1 MSLVFFF
8 RPIITEHLWILL
20 KLRLSIMHS
29 AMHTWQNYKSNWPGT
44 VSLISPFNI
53 LTWVKRVYHFL
64 PMELSRALGFGRY
77 CKLLVAWHTLTTT
90 SWHDKFP
97 EHLLEMIPVCMLVFC
112 LLFRSAF
119 RGHPFSQPAHLLSES
134 VVKTLEP
141 YDWVLIVGIKELF

>member
-1 MSLVFFF
+1 MSLVFF

-97 EHLLEMIPVCMLVFC
+97 EHLLEMMDPCVYV
-112 LLFRSAF
+112 
-119 RGHPFSQPAHLLSES
+119 GLLSAVQVS
-134 VVKTLEP
+134 FQRSSFFSTSTLVIGKRGQNIGTIWLSP
-141 YDWVLIVGIKELF
+141 DSRN